1 MTSDDQLKAD
11 LLEEATDEPLDLFHA
26 IALTKIVEGGEGR
39 LPLLHRVAPLIVD
52 LVREGRLVCGD
63 WSIVDRGAFEA
74 WTTSAGEAAEV
85 LEDYVRRVL
94 HGEQTFIPDE
104 PCLFALPEYVQQ

>member
-1 MTSDDQLKAD
+1 MTADDQLKAD

-26 IALTKIVEGGEGR
+26 IALVKIVEGGEGR
-39 LPLLHRVAPLIVD
+39 LPLLRRTAPLIVD

-63 WSIVDRGAFEA
+63 WDAVGRGVFAP
-74 WTTSAGEAAEV
+74 WSSSAGHAAEV
-85 LEDYVRRVL
+85 VEEYVRRVL

-104 PCLFALPEYVQQ
+104 PCLFARPEHVEG